1 METENGER
9 WELQDQWGR
18 YQTKQKVS
26 LAGLVGPALPA
37 GAAASAP
44 KGCGLKD
51 ARAQGLGDP
60 IPHSKGEKQV
70 SDSL

>member
-1 METENGER
+1 MEMENGER
-9 WELQDQWGR
+9 WELRDQWGR
-18 YQTKQKVS
+18 YWTKQVS

-44 KGCGLKD
+44 KGYGLKD
-51 ARAQGLGDP
+51 ARARGLGDL

>member
-1 METENGER
+1 MENGER
-9 WELQDQWGR
+9 WELRDQWGR
-18 YQTKQKVS
+18 YWTKQVS

-44 KGCGLKD
+44 KGYGLKD
-51 ARAQGLGDP
+51 ARARGLGDP